1 MARALSEDELLRLID
16 ALAAG
21 EWRSGEALA
30 AEAGVTR
37 AALAKR
43 VGHLREWGLEVEA
56 EAGRGYRLAQP
67 LQRLEADRIRALLP
81 AQRALRGLEVLA
93 RTDST
98 NQRLLEADAAQDPQ
112 VLFAEL
118 QTAGRGR
125 RGRQWRSPFG
135 ANLYLSLAWSFP
147 AWPPQLSALS
157 LAVGVAC
164 ARALRRAGL
173 RAVRLKWPND
183 LRVGEAKL
191 GGILIEQR
199 GEAGGACRVVIGVGL
214 NVAMSRAQAGELGQ
228 PWTSVQ
234 AVLASGSAENPFIP
248 SSSEGAELL
257 RMSRVGREAT
267 RIEGEAGEH
276 GPLDT
281 RRFATHSG
289 RTGVVDRNALAASLL
304 GELLAALEQFGIEGF
319 TPFLPDWA
327 TLDLTANQPVRIEG
341 AGEPLQGVARGVDEQ
356 GALIVE
362 AQGKRHHVH
371 SGEVSLRL
379 EGGA

>member
-1 MARALSEDELLRLID
+1 MARALSEEELLRLID
-16 ALAAG
+16 ALAPG
-21 EWRSGEALA
+21 EWCSGEDLA

-67 LQRLEADRIRALLP
+67 LQRLDADRIHALLP
-81 AQRALRGLEVLA
+81 ANRVLRHLDVLP

-112 VLFAEL
+112 ALFAEL

-164 ARALRRAGL
+164 ARALRKAGL
-173 RAVRLKWPND
+173 REVMLKWPND
-183 LRVGEAKL
+183 LRVGADKL

-199 GEAGGACRVVIGVGL
+199 GEAGGACRVVIGIGI
-214 NVAMSRAQAGELGQ
+214 NVAMSPAQAGELGQ
-228 PWTSVQ
+228 PWISFNAALAAAGSQ
-234 AVLASGSAENPFIP
+234 AP
-248 SSSEGAELL
+248 
-257 RMSRVGREAT
+257 
-267 RIEGEAGEH
+267 
-276 GPLDT
+276 
-281 RRFATHSG
+281 
-289 RTGVVDRNALAASLL
+289 DRNALAATLL
-304 GELLAALEQFGIEGF
+304 GELLAALEQFQSEGF
-319 TPFLPDWA
+319 SPFLVDWS
-327 TLDLTANQPVRIEG
+327 TLDATANQPVRIEG
-341 AGEPLQGVARGVDEQ
+341 GGEPLHGIARGVDPQ

-362 AQGKRHHVH
+362 AQGQRHHVH
-371 SGEVSLRL
+371 SGEVSLRI
-379 EGGA
+379 GNVA

>member
-1 MARALSEDELLRLID
+1 VARTLPEDELLRLVE

-21 EWRSGEALA
+21 QWRSGEALA

-43 VGHLREWGLEVEA
+43 VAHLRDWGLEVEA

-67 LQRLEADRIRALLP
+67 LERLSAGRIRALLP
-81 AQRALRGLEVLA
+81 ARLPLRGLEVLP

-112 VLFAEL
+112 ALFAEL

-164 ARALRRAGL
+164 ARALRQAGL
-173 RAVRLKWPND
+173 REVMLKWPND
-183 LRVGEAKL
+183 LRVGADKL

-199 GEAGGACRVVIGVGL
+199 GEAGGACRVVIGIGI
-214 NVAMSRAQAGELGQ
+214 NVAMSQAQAGELGQ
-228 PWTSVQ
+228 PWISLQ
-234 AVLASGSAENPFIP
+234 AALARSAAAQSPDAAP
-248 SSSEGAELL
+248 
-257 RMSRVGREAT
+257 RT
-267 RIEGEAGEH
+267 D
-276 GPLDT
+276 P
-281 RRFATHSG
+281 G
-289 RTGVVDRNALAASLL
+289 RTGSEDGRGTAFDRNALAAGLL
-304 GELLAALEQFGIEGF
+304 GELLAALEQFQAGGF
-319 TPFLPDWA
+319 APFLTDWA
-327 TLDLTANQPVRIEG
+327 GLDLTANQPVRIEG
-341 AGEPLQGVARGVDEQ
+341 AGEPLLGIARGVDEQ
-356 GALIVE
+356 GALVVE

-379 EGGA
+379 A